1 MNICYKE
8 DGHNVMPG
16 DKEVEDQTSE
26 MIYSKLQTN
35 AQQSQD
41 QKLDISVTTSLPF
54 ELLLCRDHFHQ
65 IPVSSSAE

>member
-16 DKEVEDQTSE
+16 DKEVEAQSSE

-41 QKLDISVTTSLPF
+41 ERLDISVTIKGPAFRVTALQRP
-54 ELLLCRDHFHQ
+54 L
-65 IPVSSSAE
+65 SSDSCVKQ